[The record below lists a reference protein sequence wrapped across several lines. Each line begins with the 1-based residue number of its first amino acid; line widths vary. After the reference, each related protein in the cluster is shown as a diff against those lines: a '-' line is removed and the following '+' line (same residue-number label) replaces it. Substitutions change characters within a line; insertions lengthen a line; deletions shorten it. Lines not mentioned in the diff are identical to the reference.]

1 MTLLPENYENFK
13 QKFEEVVSKSIDKEL
28 LIPEISIDAEL
39 DLAEITPKFFRIIQ
53 QMAPF
58 GPENMKPVFKT
69 TGVRDNGYGKQVG
82 SDCTH
87 LKLNLFQGDNQKT
100 YNAIG
105 FGLGN
110 KIELVEDEFDI
121 VYSLEENEWNG
132 FVSVQLVLRDLK

>member
-1 MTLLPENYENFK
+1 LLPENYENFK
-13 QKFEEVVSKSIDKEL
+13 QKFEEVVSKTIDKEL
-28 LIPEISIDAEL
+28 LIPEVLIDAEI
-39 DLAEITPKFFRIIQ
+39 DFSEISSKFFRIIQ

-58 GPENMKPVFKT
+58 GPQNMKPVFKT

-100 YNAIG
+100 FNAIG

-132 FVSVQLVLRDLK
+132 FTSVQLVLRDLE